1 MHFDPAPEAHNAGLL
16 ARNSEECTL
25 QSWRKCARTAVSLC
39 EAARYFIR
47 IWLLSTCIID
57 YRQPQ
62 PQFLGIRKTG
72 VYGLILVFQEIRA
85 MVWRPNML
93 PCNSSAW
100 QHWKQ
105 HNAQR
110 KAQRR
115 LEKLQQSE
123 VLYRWKFHRQ
133 TWRFHHAQ
141 LLGCVK
147 HSFISI
153 PKTRSN
159 KNDDPEWLW
168 YALGGTVET
177 TNQPSYRQYTQTHI
191 VDLCQAASLAAAAG
205 GSQARKASRS
215 TSSGDM
221 FSSSVFPSIDVT
233 STFLTSA
240 IDVTC
245 EGSCR

>member
-110 KAQRR
+110 KRSDAWRSCSRARCCTGGSFIDKLGDFITHSCLVVSNIHLFPSQKQDPTRMMILNGFGMLWGGQLKPPTSHLTVSTRRPTLWTSARQRAW
-115 LEKLQQSE
+115 LLQLVDHKPESISKHVFRRHVQQLS
-123 VLYRWKFHRQ
+123 VSFHR
-133 TWRFHHAQ
+133 
-141 LLGCVK
+141 C
-147 HSFISI
+147 
-153 PKTRSN
+153 
-159 KNDDPEWLW
+159 
-168 YALGGTVET
+168 
-177 TNQPSYRQYTQTHI
+177 HI
-191 VDLCQAASLAAAAG
+191 YVFNICHRCDL
-205 GSQARKASRS
+205 
-215 TSSGDM
+215 
-221 FSSSVFPSIDVT
+221 
-233 STFLTSA
+233 
-240 IDVTC
+240 
-245 EGSCR
+245 